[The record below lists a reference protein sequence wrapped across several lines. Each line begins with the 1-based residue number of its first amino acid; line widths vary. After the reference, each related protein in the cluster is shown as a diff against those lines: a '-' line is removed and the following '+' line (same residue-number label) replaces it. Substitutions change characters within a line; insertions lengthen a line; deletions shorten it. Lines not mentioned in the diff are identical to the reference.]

1 MVTTVSTAD
10 ELRDAVADGGPG
22 SVIVARGGTY
32 EMSGRWNINTGGDET
47 DQLVIRA
54 ANGERPHIQ
63 FAAGQDNP
71 TNDSGIKVNVPYV
84 TVRGFEISDS
94 GFKGIFAG
102 SDGHDVVFEDLD
114 VHHCNVWGIMNNG
127 NDDVVFRNCDSH
139 DNFDPQNNGQNSDG
153 INMTGPANN
162 GLIEGCRA
170 WNNGD
175 DGYDL
180 WVSENHTVRYCWA
193 WNNGFG
199 GTGNGNGFKLGSSR
213 TGAGGGHL
221 VHNCVSYGN
230 QVDNDSNSPGS
241 GFWWNGED
249 DNPIEVYNC
258 TAWDNGI
265 DFAFDDTDHT
275 LKNNVS
281 YGGGVDIGGEVVEDA
296 NSWNLSASDPGF
308 RSLDPDADGF
318 LRLSEASPY
327 RGAGVAVP
335 IEGLNDPPDLGAFQY
350 DGTLRAEP
358 APTVTVDGEARLAA
372 SDAER
377 TADAVLQTGNDGYNG
392 SGYINFTSDAGS
404 VARWSL
410 DVTAPGEYNYR
421 IRYANGGAGGRTA
434 AMRLSGAETAIT
446 FPQTDGWADWSA
458 VTGAVE
464 VPSGATELAI
474 ETTGEDAGN
483 VDQILLQ
490 PTGDDGTD
498 GSTGGGSAD
507 GSGGTPSSG
516 DTPYHGYSVPE
527 EGQRDWHVPL
537 NENFAAIDRDIP
549 VVDTESAKDQ
559 YDPSPQTVYIAV
571 DTGTIYVG
579 DGSEWSQLGV
589 LN

>member
-1 MVTTVSTAD
+1 VVTTVSTST
-10 ELRDAVADGGPG
+10 ELRDAVANGGPG

-32 EMSGRWNINTGGDET
+32 DMSGRWNIDTGGDAT

-54 ANGERPHIQ
+54 KNGERPHIK

-71 TNDSGIKVNVPYV
+71 TSDSGIKVNVPYV

-114 VHHCNVWGIMNNG
+114 VHNCNVWGIMNNG
-127 NDDVVFRNCDSH
+127 NDNVVFRNCDSH

-180 WVSENHTVRYCWA
+180 WVSENHTVRYSWA
-193 WNNGFG
+193 WNNGVG

-230 QVDNDSNSPGS
+230 QVENDSNSPGS

-265 DFAFDDTDHT
+265 DFAFADTDHV
-275 LKNNVS
+275 LKNNIS
-281 YGGGVDIGGEVVEDA
+281 YQGGVDIGGSVVEEA
-296 NSWNLSASDPGF
+296 NSWNLNISDPGF
-308 RSLDPDADGF
+308 RSLDGDADGF
-318 LRLSEASPY
+318 LRLSGSSPC

-335 IEGLNDPPDLGAFQY
+335 IDGLGGSPDLGAFQY
-350 DGTLRAEP
+350 DGTDTGSGGSTASP
-358 APTVTVDGEARLAA
+358 VAVDGETTLAA
-372 SDAER
+372 GDAQL
-377 TADAVLQTGNDGYNG
+377 DAASLLQTANDGYNG
-392 SGYINFTSDAGS
+392 QGYINFTADSGS
-404 VARWSL
+404 VVRWPL
-410 DVTAPGEYNYR
+410 DVTAPGTYTYR
-421 IRYANGGAGGRTA
+421 IRYANGADADRTA
-434 AMRLSGAETAIT
+434 AMTLGGTQLAVT
-446 FPQTDGWADWSA
+446 FPRTDGWADWSTA
-458 VTGAVE
+458 TGSVD
-464 VPSGATELAI
+464 VPSGATELTV
-474 ETTGEDAGN
+474 ETTGQDAGN
-483 VDQILLQ
+483 VDQILLS
-490 PTGDDGTD
+490 PADDTT
-498 GSTGGGSAD
+498 SEPA
-507 GSGGTPSSG
+507 PAG
-516 DTPYHGYSVPE
+516 DTPYQGYSLPE
-527 EGQRDWHVPL
+527 QGQLDWHLAL
-537 NENFAAIDRDIP
+537 NDNFAAIDRDVPI
-549 VVDTESAKDQ
+549 VGTESARDQ
-559 YDPSPQTVYIAV
+559 YEPAERAIYIAV
-571 DTGTIYVG
+571 DTGTFYVG
-579 DGSEWSQLGV
+579 TGSEWTQLGV

>member
-1 MVTTVSTAD
+1 MVTTVSTTR
-10 ELRDAVADGGPG
+10 ELKDAVANGGPG
-22 SVIVARGGTY
+22 SVVVARGGTY
-32 EMSGRWNINTGGDET
+32 EMSGRWNIDTGGDESEP
-47 DQLVIRA
+47 LVIRA
-54 ANGERPHIQ
+54 KNGERPHIQ

-71 TNDSGIKVNVPYV
+71 TSDSGIKINVPYV

-139 DNFDPQNNGQNSDG
+139 DNFDPQNDGQNSDG
-153 INMTGPANN
+153 FNMTGPAND

-180 WVSENHTVRYCWA
+180 WVSENHTVRYSWA
-193 WNNGFG
+193 WNNGVG

-230 QVDNDSNSPGS
+230 RVDNESYSPGS

-258 TAWDNGI
+258 TAWDNGV
-265 DFAFDDTDHT
+265 DFAFDDTDHV

-281 YGGGVDIGGEVVEDA
+281 YQGGVDIGSEVVEEA
-296 NSWNLSASDPGF
+296 NSWTLSASDPEF

-318 LRLSEASPY
+318 LRLSESSPY

-335 IEGLNDPPDLGAFQY
+335 VDGLNDPPDIGAFQY
-350 DGTLRAEP
+350 DGTVSDTTTSAL
-358 APTVTVDGEARLAA
+358 TVDGETTLGAGDAA
-372 SDAER
+372 LVSDAL
-377 TADAVLQTGNDGYNG
+377 VQTSNDGYNG
-392 SGYINFTSDAGS
+392 SGYINFTADSGS
-404 VARWSL
+404 VARWTL
-410 DVTAPGEYNYR
+410 DVRAPGEYNYR
-421 IRYANGGAGGRTA
+421 IRYANGGSSDRTA
-434 AMRLSGAETAIT
+434 ALAVGDTQTAVT
-446 FPQTDGWADWSA
+446 FPQTDGWADWSTT
-458 VTGAVE
+458 TGAIE
-464 VPSGATELAI
+464 VPSGTTELAV
-474 ETTGEDAGN
+474 ETVGQDAGN
-483 VDQILLQ
+483 VDRILLQ
-490 PTGDDGTD
+490 PTADDGTTD
-498 GSTGGGSAD
+498 SGSTDD
-507 GSGGTPSSG
+507 GVSTG
-516 DTPYHGYSVPE
+516 DTPYHGYTIPE
-527 EGQRDWHVPL
+527 EGRRDWNVPI
-537 NENFAAIDRDIP
+537 NENFEAIDRDIP

-559 YDPSPQTVYIAV
+559 YDPVSEVVYIAV
-571 DTGTIYVG
+571 DTGTVYVG
-579 DGSEWSQLGV
+579 DGTAWTQLGV